1 MNNDKYIFKKTTEEI
16 NKKNKIIDKKK
27 RIELKENES
36 EYGSNY
42 KTSNNRLEFS
52 SLSFKIDREESKNN
66 LNNDMKKDINDKNN
80 IISKNNNQN
89 IQIKINDNIELYNF
103 THKLYNSEEHF
114 DKLNLFKRKNSSRDN
129 LLNLNFMRK
138 ASNINKNIS
147 KKTSLSRRDIPKIYR
162 KSLFQNC
169 KKEEENNKDNNGNK
183 RIEPSINSKKNTA
196 YDSKSKDKNNIY
208 AAFFKLKEKNKRPPK
223 TYYIDSVINN
233 TTNNAINTNN
243 TNNTN
248 HVNKINNANN
258 ANNTNNANNSKFNSS
273 IINNKNREQSIKS
286 YKTIVNKSFK
296 KNIIFSPQKTIKT
309 VNINKNEEKK
319 EEKEFHIIP
328 KKISGLDIEDK
339 KSQMN
344 LKETQNNEK
353 YSIKKIKWNPKKFLC
368 CLNCKVD

>member
-16 NKKNKIIDKKK
+16 NEKKK
-27 RIELKENES
+27 LIDQKERIELNEKGS

-42 KTSNNRLEFS
+42 KKSNNKLEFS

-80 IISKNNNQN
+80 IISKINSQN
-89 IQIKINDNIELYNF
+89 IQIKVNDDNKLYNF
-103 THKLYNSEEHF
+103 TDKLYNRDEHF

-129 LLNLNFMRK
+129 LLNLNFMKK
-138 ASNINKNIS
+138 AGNINKNIS
-147 KKTSLSRRDIPKIYR
+147 KKTSLSRRDMPKIYR
-162 KSLFQNC
+162 KSLFQNS
-169 KKEEENNKDNNGNK
+169 KKEEENNNDNENK
-183 RIEPSINSKKNTA
+183 RIEPSINSKKNSA
-196 YDSKSKDKNNIY
+196 NDNKSKDKNNNY

-233 TTNNAINTNN
+233 ATNNVNNANNAYNANNVTN
-243 TNNTN
+243 
-248 HVNKINNANN
+248 INNANN
-258 ANNTNNANNSKFNSS
+258 ANNANNSKLNSS
-273 IINNKNREQSIKS
+273 IRNNKNREQSIKS
-286 YKTIVNKSFK
+286 YKSIMNKSFK

-319 EEKEFHIIP
+319 EEEEFHIIP
-328 KKISGLDIEDK
+328 KKISGIDIEEK
-339 KSQMN
+339 NSQMN

-353 YSIKKIKWNPKKFLC
+353 YSIKKIKWNPKRFLC